1 MKPPF
6 SITNKML
13 NLIVAITQAVTRLE
27 IEHERNLHLGKE
39 NRIRSIHSSLAIEN
53 NSLSLGQVRDIING
67 KRVLGPPKEIQE
79 VKNAYEAYEIVF
91 KLNPYSIDDLLT
103 AHDLMTKN
111 LVKESGRFRGDDVG
125 VYDNKGNVVHIGAR
139 PQFVHDLI
147 KELLHWAKTDD
158 VPALIKSCVVHFEL
172 EMIHPFPDGNGRM
185 GRLWQN
191 LNLSKWQ
198 QVFEW
203 IPIETI
209 VYANQQQYYDMLAIG
224 DKDNDSTKFIE
235 FMLDVILKTIMDYDQ
250 GKTTDT
256 AADILVDK
264 IIARLNDQELSF
276 VHNIYLFLK
285 VNGSISNSKAVEL
298 SGRPAGTARRYLLK
312 LVELGILTT
321 TGENRNRKYVLVK
334 K

>member
-13 NLIVAITQAVTRLE
+13 NLIVEITQATTRLE
-27 IEHERNLHLGKE
+27 IEHERNLHLRKE

-53 NSLSLGQVRDIING
+53 NSLSLAQVTDIING

-79 VKNAYEAYEIVF
+79 VKNVYEAYEIVF

-103 AHDLMTKN
+103 AHGLMTKD
-111 LVKESGRFRGDDVG
+111 LVKESGRFRREDVG
-125 VYDNKGNVVHIGAR
+125 VYDSYGNVVHIGAR
-139 PQFVHDLI
+139 PQFVYNLI
-147 KELLHWAKTDD
+147 KDLFHWAKTDD
-158 VPALIKSCVVHFEL
+158 SPALIKSCVVHFEL

-191 LNLSKWQ
+191 LILSKWQ

-209 VYANQQQYYDMLAIG
+209 VYANQQQYYSMLAIC
-224 DKDNDSTKFIE
+224 DKENVSTKFIE
-235 FMLDVILKTIMDYDQ
+235 FMLEVILKTILEYGQ
-250 GKTTDT
+250 GKATDKAT
-256 AADILVDK
+256 DILVDK
-264 IIARLNDQELSF
+264 VVDQLNKQELEF
-276 VHNIYLFLK
+276 VNKIYLYLK
-285 VNGSISNSKAVEL
+285 ANGGISNSKAVEL
-298 SGRPAGTARRYLLK
+298 SGRPAGTTRRYLLK
-312 LVELGILTT
+312 LVELGGLTT
-321 TGENRNRKYVLVK
+321 VGENKNRKYVLVK